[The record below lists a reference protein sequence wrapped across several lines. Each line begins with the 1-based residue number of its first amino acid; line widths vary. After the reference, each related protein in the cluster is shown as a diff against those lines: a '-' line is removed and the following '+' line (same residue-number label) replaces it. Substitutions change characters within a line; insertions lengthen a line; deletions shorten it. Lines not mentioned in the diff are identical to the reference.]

1 MCAAVGHPVA
11 RLQRVAFGPLRLG
24 DLGEGHV
31 RRLSPAE
38 VQRLRDAAGP
48 PAPARG

>member
-1 MCAAVGHPVA
+1 HPVHK
-11 RLQRVAFGPLRLG
+11 LKRVAFGPLRLG

-38 VQRLRDAAGP
+38 VQRLRDAAEP
-48 PAPARG
+48 PGREPG